1 MSPPASLLIPSSTP
15 LVLPLFS
22 LTLNLLSS
30 SFSAPLDIPSDY
42 KLIIWSP
49 KCKISFLNISG
60 PSSISKQM
68 RQSND
73 KPSKG
78 NKQADD
84 LSEAFCN
91 LADMIRTFSSTSVLL
106 VSAPPS
112 PSTASGTIAVGQFLK
127 CLEESR
133 QHGDVWLL
141 DSKATQMLELFENDV
156 STSTFYMAVAKKNNE
171 AILHQ
176 WVWQR
181 LDAHR
186 DPISWFVYT
195 VPTWLIS
202 CIPFVYNSQMQSNI
216 IIWLGVS
223 TISTIHCML
232 HNP

>member
-1 MSPPASLLIPSSTP
+1 MSPPTSLLIPSSTP
-15 LVLPLFS
+15 LVLPSFS
-22 LTLNLLSS
+22 LTLNLLLS

-49 KCKISFLNISG
+49 KCKISSLNISG

-73 KPSKG
+73 KLSKGKQSKG

-156 STSTFYMAVAKKNNE
+156 STSTFYMAVA
-171 AILHQ
+171 
-176 WVWQR
+176 
-181 LDAHR
+181 
-186 DPISWFVYT
+186 
-195 VPTWLIS
+195 
-202 CIPFVYNSQMQSNI
+202 
-216 IIWLGVS
+216 
-223 TISTIHCML
+223 
-232 HNP
+232 